1 MYEVFLKSHLV
12 FSLALAGSLWF
23 HIRLA
28 KNITVMSLGIA
39 SALWLT
45 HHIAWL
51 IRLIYRNFSSEGFT
65 EKVTFVPL
73 NDNGLSQAT
82 RATITLTRPWKVV
95 AGQYIYLTL
104 PTEARHRLGLFQSHP
119 YLIAWVDES
128 RREITLL
135 IQKSDGFSN
144 AAFSVQKPESSALV
158 DGPYGHSL
166 SLDGYDKVLFVASG
180 VGISAHLLAMKHLLE
195 AHHTQSARIRRLT
208 LVWFLET
215 PGMHLL
221 NPFLRFLTVLRSRR
235 MGYGVYS
242 HSIDN
247 GV

>member
-1 MYEVFLKSHLV
+1 MYELFLKSHLA

-28 KNITVMSLGIA
+28 KNITVISLGIA

-51 IRLIYRNFSSEGFT
+51 IRLMYRNFGASGFT
-65 EKVTFVPL
+65 EKVTFAPL
-73 NDNGLSQAT
+73 HKNGLSQAT

-119 YLIAWVDES
+119 YLIAWADES
-128 RREITLL
+128 RQEIILL

-144 AAFSVQKPESSALV
+144 AVFSARNPESSALV

-166 SLDGYDKVLFVASG
+166 SLDGYDKVLFIASG
-180 VGISAHLLAMKHLLE
+180 IGISAHLLAMKHLLE
-195 AHHTQSARIRRLT
+195 AHRTQSARIRRLT

-215 PGMHLL
+215 SGMHLPQL
-221 NPFLRFLTVLRSRR
+221 FLQLLTVLRSRR
-235 MGYGVYS
+235 MGYEVYS
-242 HSIDN
+242 PSIGH